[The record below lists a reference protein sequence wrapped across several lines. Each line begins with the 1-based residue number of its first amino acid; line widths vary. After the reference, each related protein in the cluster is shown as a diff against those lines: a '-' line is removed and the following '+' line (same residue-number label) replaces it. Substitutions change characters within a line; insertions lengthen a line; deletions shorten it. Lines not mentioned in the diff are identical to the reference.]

1 MGNNN
6 VDNNGYITETSR
18 QETLEE
24 PKIKINHV
32 NLIFNF
38 LL

>member
-18 QETLEE
+18 QETIEE
-24 PKIKINHV
+24 SKIKINHV
-32 NLIFNF
+32 NLILNF
-38 LL
+38 LV

>member
-18 QETLEE
+18 QETIKE

-38 LL
+38 LV